1 MQTTSLASKIDELR
15 TKACQFDG
23 VRPHNFAITCAHTS
37 TNTAAIT
44 SLVLIFWLLSIPL
57 DAEFRSQHAN
67 KHMLLTFFIIFL
79 IFFSIKKSIK
89 SHLLILLYME
99 DLTLN
104 LFYKLKPGSYVAATG
119 EFYFVLT
126 LNLLSH
132 FTSLT
137 LHSYK
142 SSFPSLADSITQ
154 SPIHSLITLS
164 MLSR

>member
-67 KHMLLTFFIIFL
+67 KHMLLTFFIIFS

-126 LNLLSH
+126 LNLLS
-132 FTSLT
+132 LT

-142 SSFPSLADSITQ
+142 SSFPSLADSITH